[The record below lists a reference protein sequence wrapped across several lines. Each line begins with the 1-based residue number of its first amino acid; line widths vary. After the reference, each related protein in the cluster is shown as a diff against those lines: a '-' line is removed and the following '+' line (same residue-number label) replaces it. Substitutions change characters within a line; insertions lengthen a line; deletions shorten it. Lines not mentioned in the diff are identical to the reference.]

1 MLSEHKTF
9 LRAAEGV
16 AIVGALAS
24 LLFALRCY
32 LGGSSE
38 PIELAF
44 IGGFALLMLSF
55 GPACAL
61 GGEYVRT
68 VRRPASYREKVTG
81 LSSSEIS
88 ALLRW
93 APPAHKLAGVFGVL
107 VLVVAG
113 LAFGSVSW
121 SSERPPT
128 LRDGTA
134 GGLYLAVFFLL
145 ALPVLASAAR
155 MPGSYAESCGDDA

>member
-1 MLSEHKTF
+1 MLSERKTL
-9 LRAAEGV
+9 LRSAEVVAMIGAA
-16 AIVGALAS
+16 AS

-32 LGGSSE
+32 LGGGSE
-38 PIELAF
+38 LIELAF

-55 GPACAL
+55 GLACAL
-61 GGEYVRT
+61 GDEYVRT
-68 VRRPASYREKVTG
+68 VRRPESHCGKVAG

-93 APPAHKLAGVFGVL
+93 APLVHKLAAVFGVL
-107 VLVVAG
+107 VGVVAG
-113 LAFGSVSW
+113 LVFGSVAW
-121 SSERPPT
+121 SSDHPPT
-128 LRDGTA
+128 SRDGTA

-155 MPGSYAESCGDDA
+155 MPGSYAESCRDDG

>member
-1 MLSEHKTF
+1 MLSEHKTL

-16 AIVGALAS
+16 AIIGALAS

-32 LGGSSE
+32 LGGRSE
-38 PIELAF
+38 PIELTF

-68 VRRPASYREKVTG
+68 VRRPESYREKVAG
-81 LSSSEIS
+81 LSGSEIT

-93 APPAHKLAGVFGVL
+93 APPAHKLAAVFGIL

-113 LAFGSVSW
+113 LVFGSVSW

-134 GGLYLAVFFLL
+134 GGLYLAVFFLI

-155 MPGSYAESCGDDA
+155 MPGSYAESCRDDV